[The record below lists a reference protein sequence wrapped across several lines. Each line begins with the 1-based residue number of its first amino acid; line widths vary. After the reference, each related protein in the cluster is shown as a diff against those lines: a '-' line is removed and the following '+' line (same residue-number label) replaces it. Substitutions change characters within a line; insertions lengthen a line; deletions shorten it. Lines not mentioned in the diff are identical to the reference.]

1 MTLFRGIGNNGFFFF
16 KTQKYVLYFC
26 FKWWCTSVVQF
37 DIIKMPSIILKRVTA
52 VETTVFSRKIHW
64 LSTIFFWRPLKYSPL
79 VIYQDTNKRLSLFI
93 DNSCTNN
100 LSCDRMF
107 IVLLK
112 IKAKYIQKPNRYISN
127 TISTEPQ
134 YGVNFSLFLTLN
146 IVFFLSR
153 WCLSYR

>member
-1 MTLFRGIGNNGFFFF
+1 M
-16 KTQKYVLYFC
+16 
-26 FKWWCTSVVQF
+26 
-37 DIIKMPSIILKRVTA
+37 
-52 VETTVFSRKIHW
+52 ETTVFSRKIHW

-112 IKAKYIQKPNRYISN
+112 IKAKYIQKPNRYLSN

-146 IVFFLSR
+146 IIFFSITMMFVIPFSKYDFFYLVFSKVKVKVER
-153 WCLSYR
+153 QV

>member
-1 MTLFRGIGNNGFFFF
+1 
-16 KTQKYVLYFC
+16 
-26 FKWWCTSVVQF
+26 
-37 DIIKMPSIILKRVTA
+37 MPSIILNFYTSYSSGL
-52 VETTVFSRKIHW
+52 VFSRKIHW
-64 LSTIFFWRPLKYSPL
+64 LSTIFFWRPLKYRPL
-79 VIYQDTNKRLSLFI
+79 VIYQDTNKRFSLFI

-127 TISTEPQ
+127 TTSTEPQ

-146 IVFFLSR
+146 IIFFSITMMFVILFSK
-153 WCLSYR
+153 YDFFI